1 MFFGKKGELKKLVPD
16 EVEADYRRM
25 FSAANQLANLFEQKR
40 NPSMPKPAAAASKIV
55 ASLKE
60 FKDSVPIIR
69 ALCNP
74 GLQ

>member
-1 MFFGKKGELKKLVPD
+1 
-16 EVEADYRRM
+16 
-25 FSAANQLANLFEQKR
+25 LANLFEQKR

-60 FKDSVPIIR
+60 FKDTVPIIR

-74 GLQ
+74 GL